1 MAKPA
6 DHQHL
11 KAKRWWISSWPA
23 WARPQT
29 LSLINLIF
37 KEILMVKCL
46 CQSQH
51 LTETSVGAP
60 EPMLKSQQHRRT
72 APQMAEAGSGGG
84 RKIPWKLRDQL
95 A

>member
-23 WARPQT
+23 WARQQT

-37 KEILMVKCL
+37 KDILMVKCL

-60 EPMLKSQQHRRT
+60 EPMLKSQQHRLT
-72 APQMAEAGSGGG
+72 APQMAEVRSGGG
-84 RKIPWKLRDQL
+84 RKIPGSSG
-95 A
+95 AS